1 MKNKITIYN
10 PENLKIIYDEF
21 PEKWE
26 NIKYKNKN
34 KWITKEDYPTY
45 NQLTNISKEL
55 DIPFGYLFSDV
66 KFLREFINKI
76 KQREKDIL
84 DLYERGFDTLLCK
97 LDGLEHI
104 DYYYYYYY
112 YFYLIN
118 SEKELIEI
126 SDFLYEIDKKVDK
139 RIKLITNEELAEI
152 VNKFNIFYNKII
164 IKKFYLL

>member
-1 MKNKITIYN
+1 MSNKITLYN
-10 PENLKIIYDEF
+10 SENLKLIAEVY

-26 NIKYKNKN
+26 KIKYKNKE
-34 KWITKEDYPTY
+34 KWLTKEDYPTY
-45 NQLTNISKEL
+45 KQLTELSLEL
-55 DIPFGYLFSDV
+55 DIPFGYFFGDI
-66 KFLREFINKI
+66 KFLRKFIYKE
-76 KQREKDIL
+76 KQREKNISY
-84 DLYERGFDTLLCK
+84 LYENGFDTLLCI

-104 DYYYYYYY
+104 EYYYYA
-112 YFYLIN
+112 FYLIN